1 MSAASPYL
9 LAISQFYRGIERTI
23 PHMGMPVDDL
33 LGLAPNVL
41 DQLTAELVRQH
52 DERLIA
58 DRE

>member
-23 PHMGMPVDDL
+23 PHMGMSVDDL

-52 DERLIA
+52 DECLIVG
-58 DRE
+58 RE